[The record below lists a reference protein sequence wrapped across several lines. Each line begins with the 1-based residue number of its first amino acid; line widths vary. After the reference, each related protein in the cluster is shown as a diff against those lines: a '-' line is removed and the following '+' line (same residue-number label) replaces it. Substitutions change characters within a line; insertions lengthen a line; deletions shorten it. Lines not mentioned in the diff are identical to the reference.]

1 MIESAKFHMTGTGT
15 NAIRIYKKKYGKR
28 RETKR
33 NTVRAER
40 NPLPLRESGKTS
52 WSVCQLRFFSY

>member
-28 RETKR
+28 REKSTPF
-33 NTVRAER
+33 ER
-40 NPLPLRESGKTS
+40 IWKDFMERV
-52 WSVCQLRFFSY
+52 SVKVF